1 MAPKLTFQSEESK
14 FIKWSKLWSTITQ
27 TSHVVMVSFLSH
39 WYQHL
44 GQVSLRSEGSPLNF
58 QKIHWYGLTQ
68 QLLFKKGFIC
78 GTISILIFFV
88 NRIAW
93 SLEHVILTCIM
104 SNNSN
109 YESDET
115 FLISIFFGHSSYL
128 RNLFRKRF
136 SISST
141 HKHFAIKNV
150 TYVKKNMSKDLVHN
164 DQKLS
169 GYCNGFQVFDQF
181 WCRCLF

>member
-1 MAPKLTFQSEESK
+1 MEQALINHNSDKPCYHGELLFTLIPAPRPS
-14 FIKWSKLWSTITQ
+14 FIKIWGVAFEFPENSLIWS
-27 TSHVVMVSFLSH
+27 
-39 WYQHL
+39 HL
-44 GQVSLRSEGSPLNF
+44 AAVIQKGIYMWHHFRS
-58 QKIHWYGLTQ
+58 Y
-68 QLLFKKGFIC
+68 
-78 GTISILIFFV
+78 FFV
-88 NRIAW
+88 NHIAW

-128 RNLFRKRF
+128 RNLFCKRF

-141 HKHFAIKNV
+141 CKHFAIKNV
-150 TYVKKNMSKDLVHN
+150 TYVKKSMSKDLVHN

-169 GYCNGFQVFDQF
+169 GYCSGSQVFDQF